1 MIIHDRGDPIEPRWS
16 SNSTCTCS
24 TYCTPADFL
33 RQYRSVIPQ
42 SGVAATSRIPIDIRR
57 FPWIRP
63 LVADYAFDH
72 AKVADFFAGDPHDP
86 AAWREA
92 IARTRAHARSL
103 DTIADIIHAQQQQRG
118 APAEALAAAEHLR
131 DPQTVAVVTGQQAG
145 LFGGPLFTLLKALT
159 AIELADTLRSTHGA
173 SAIAVFWIDAEDH
186 DWDEVKSCGVLDG
199 ALAHRTIAIGN
210 PPGAQVEPVARVRLD
225 ESIGVALT
233 ELANTLPPTEFT
245 QSMLET
251 LRAAYDP
258 GTGMADAFGRWMES
272 VLGSRGLVVFNSAD
286 PAAKPLAAAVFTRE
300 IERAGQTA
308 RLAADAGAAMESRG
322 YTAQV
327 TPHPDSVA
335 LFHLNAGRQPIRF
348 QGDSFLVGDRVEAKS
363 AMLEHVRRAPDE
375 FSPNVILRPIVQDT
389 LFPTVC
395 YVAGPNE
402 LAYLGQLRGVYD
414 AYGVPMPL
422 MYQRGT
428 ATLLDSNA
436 ARFLVRHDVQ
446 LEQLQAQ
453 DEALLNRLLES
464 QLPPGVEAALHDV
477 STLLQDRMEQLTASV
492 AQIDSTLE
500 GAARSAH
507 GRMIDDL
514 KKLHAKIIQAAK
526 RKDETLRRQFH
537 HVRAQAFPDGQP
549 QERAVG
555 FIHFLNRY
563 GPTLVDRLLEELP
576 TDMGVHWVIT
586 P

>member
-1 MIIHDRGDPIEPRWS
+1 M
-16 SNSTCTCS
+16 
-24 TYCTPADFL
+24 
-33 RQYRSVIPQ
+33 IPQ
-42 SGVAATSRIPIDIRR
+42 SGVATASRIPIDIRR

-63 LVADYAFDH
+63 LVADYAYDH
-72 AKVADFFAGDPHDP
+72 AKVADFFAGDPRDP
-86 AAWREA
+86 RAWEEA

-103 DTIADIIHAQQQQRG
+103 DAIAGIVHAQQQQRG
-118 APAEALAAAEHLR
+118 APAEALAAAARLR

-159 AIELADTLRSTHGA
+159 AIDLAETLRKTHGV
-173 SAIAVFWIDAEDH
+173 SAVAVFWIDAEDH
-186 DWDEVKSCGVLDG
+186 DWNEVKSCGVLDG
-199 ALAHRTIAIGN
+199 SLAHRTIAIGD
-210 PPGAQVEPVARVRLD
+210 PPGAQVEPVARVRVD
-225 ESIGVALT
+225 DSIGAALT
-233 ELANTLPPTEFT
+233 ELADALPPTEFT
-245 QSMLET
+245 QRILEM

-272 VLGSRGLVVFNSAD
+272 VLGTRGLVVYNSAD
-286 PAAKPLAAAVFTRE
+286 PAAKSLAAAVFARE

-335 LFHLNAGRQPIRF
+335 LFHLNTGRQPIRL
-348 QGDSFLVGDRVEAKS
+348 QGDSFLVGETVQSRSWVLERV
-363 AMLEHVRRAPDE
+363 RQAPHE
-375 FSPNVILRPIVQDT
+375 FSPNVLLRPIVQDT

-414 AYGVPMPL
+414 AFAVPMPL
-422 MYQRGT
+422 MYQRAT

-464 QLPPGVEAALHDV
+464 QLPPGVDAMHDI
-477 STLLQDRMEQLTASV
+477 STLLQNRMEQLTASV
-492 AQIDSTLE
+492 AQIDPTLE
-500 GAARSAH
+500 GAARSAL
-507 GRMIDDL
+507 GRMQDDL
-514 KKLHAKIIQAAK
+514 KKLHGKIIQAAK

-537 HVRAQAFPDGQP
+537 HVRAQAFPGGHP
-549 QERAVG
+549 QERSVG
-555 FIHFLNRY
+555 FVQFLNRY
-563 GPTLVDRLLEELP
+563 GPTLIDRLLEELP
-576 TDMGVHWVIT
+576 TEMGVHWVIT